1 MFVLYVIAA
10 ARSTIFEQDSF
21 NRLECVYDTHVT
33 IILKVFIKML
43 HLHGMLSHC
52 LLCSSVVVNIPMEI
66 SALQGWAGLEWVGV
80 WDRKIEDVLYS
91 TYNSIPDEKSPFLRM
106 TMKNKMICD
115 PA

>member
-1 MFVLYVIAA
+1 MVCYLIV
-10 ARSTIFEQDSF
+10 
-21 NRLECVYDTHVT
+21 
-33 IILKVFIKML
+33 
-43 HLHGMLSHC
+43 
-52 LLCSSVVVNIPMEI
+52 SSVRQSLSTSPMEI